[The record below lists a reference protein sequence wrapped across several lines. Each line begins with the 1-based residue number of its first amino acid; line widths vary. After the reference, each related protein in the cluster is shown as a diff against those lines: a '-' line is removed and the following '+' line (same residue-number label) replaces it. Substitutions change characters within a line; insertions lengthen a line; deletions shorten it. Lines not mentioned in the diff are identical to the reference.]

1 MSQVDYS
8 YFDALVDAVF
18 VLNKD
23 QGITYCN
30 EAAAK
35 LFESSVRRLS
45 KGKPITEFAKF
56 SNDNLFASDA
66 LPMQEVHFD
75 LVAGG
80 KTGKVQMATQP
91 FVDTAGE
98 KGWIAVIRDV
108 TLEETLHAKHHKQ
121 LQELEAYSKNL
132 EAMVQER
139 TAQVQRANIMLAAIM
154 NSLGQGFL
162 VFDRDGTCSDFYTK
176 ACEDILESM
185 PAQKKIWDVLK
196 LKQNEV
202 ESFKMW
208 TQATFNEQLPFD
220 SMKDL
225 GPSAYQHSQDRH
237 VRLDYFP
244 IRSEDTKIANIV
256 QVATDWTNEYLAQQ
270 ALEKEKKY
278 ARMIIKLVTSKR
290 QFAAF
295 LESVPSVI
303 RDARKLG
310 AVADNFDHET
320 SFRVLH
326 TLEGEAGIYS
336 AQQIW
341 LASRQAQEV
350 IEPVKRKET
359 AFTAEIHERYLK
371 ALSHLESEY
380 HAFLKENSELFE
392 LAGMGGKQ
400 KVELEKQTLFDV
412 VRHLKTKGVPADT
425 VEYLEQQL
433 LRETVVSGLGHYND
447 VVQNVAARLSRKVHP
462 VQFVG
467 GETRLFLENYQ
478 GLFSSLVHAFR
489 NAVDHGLESP
499 EDREMMGK
507 EPAGRLIFTTES
519 ISQNGQNW
527 LRFTLSDDGQGID
540 AGRIRAKLVANNASG
555 VWDSTPDD
563 EIIQHVF
570 DPGLTTRS
578 DIGEFSGRGVGL
590 NAVKAEAEALGG
602 FARVKTEIGKGSELI
617 IEVPDLGL
625 EIQQKL
631 SA

>member
-45 KGKPITEFAKF
+45 KGKPIQEFAKF
-56 SNDNLFASDA
+56 SNENLFAADA

-75 LVAGG
+75 LIAGG

-91 FVDTAGE
+91 FVDSAGE
-98 KGWIAVIRDV
+98 TGWIAVIRDV

-132 EAMVQER
+132 EQMVQER

-162 VFDRDGTCSDFYTK
+162 VFDREGTCSDFYTK
-176 ACEDILESM
+176 ACEDILESL

-196 LKQNEV
+196 LKPNEI

-208 TQATFNEQLPFD
+208 TQATFGEQLPFD

-225 GPSAYQHSQDRH
+225 GPSAYAHSQDRH

-244 IRSEDTKIANIV
+244 IRSDDSKIANIV

-295 LESVPSVI
+295 LDTVPTVLK
-303 RDARKLG
+303 DTRKL
-310 AVADNFDHET
+310 ALATDSFDHET
-320 SFRVLH
+320 SFRLLH

-350 IEPVKRKET
+350 IEPVKRNET
-359 AFTAEIHERYLK
+359 VFTTEIHAQYVK
-371 ALSHLESEY
+371 ALAHLESEY
-380 HAFLKENSELFE
+380 HAFLAENSELFE

-400 KVELEKQTLFDV
+400 KVEIEKETLYSV
-412 VRHLKTKGVPADT
+412 VRHLKTKAVPAET
-425 VEYLEQQL
+425 MNYLEQQL
-433 LRETVVSGLGHYND
+433 FRESVVSGLGHYND
-447 VVQNVAARLSRKVHP
+447 VVMNVAARLGRKVHP
-462 VQFVG
+462 IQFVG
-467 GETRLFLENYQ
+467 GETRLFLDNYQ
-478 GLFSSLVHAFR
+478 HLFSSLVHAFR

-507 EPAGRLIFTTES
+507 DPTGRLVLTTETFS
-519 ISQNGQNW
+519 KNGQPW
-527 LRFTLSDDGQGID
+527 LRITLADDGQGID
-540 AGRIRAKLVANNASG
+540 AARIRAKLVTDNASG
-555 VWDSTPDD
+555 VWESTPDD

-590 NAVKAEAEALGG
+590 NAVKAEADAIGG
-602 FARVKTEIGKGSELI
+602 NVRMTTEIGKGSQLI

-625 EIQQKL
+625 EVQQKL